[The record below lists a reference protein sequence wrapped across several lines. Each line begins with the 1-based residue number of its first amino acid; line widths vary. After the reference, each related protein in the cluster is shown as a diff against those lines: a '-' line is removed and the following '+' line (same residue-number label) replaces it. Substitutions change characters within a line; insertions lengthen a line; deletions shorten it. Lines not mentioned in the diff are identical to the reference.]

1 MFFNKKVI
9 LKTRV
14 TTQKEVIDMFLASY
28 LEVEQ
33 LDLHSL
39 LQEFVEVKKSV
50 QAEIDVR
57 LAKGEDLSE
66 AREIEKRIEEES
78 NLCLIHF

>member
-1 MFFNKKVI
+1 
-9 LKTRV
+9 
-14 TTQKEVIDMFLASY
+14 MFLASY